1 MQNCSKN
8 YYKYLDIIRLI
19 SCIAVL
25 LYHFNFLKGGYLAVC
40 TFFVLTGYLS
50 CISAFK
56 KDNFSFKEYYI
67 NKFKKLYLPL
77 LIVVFITIAIVSFLP
92 NILWLNLKVE
102 TTSILL
108 GYNNFWQL
116 SANLDY
122 FARHINSPFMHLWY
136 IGILLQFDLIFPFI
150 YLFLKKIGN
159 KIHKIIPLIITITLS
174 IIGSIYFYYSSINK
188 DIMITY
194 YDTFTRIFSIFYGLS
209 LGFIHTYYKTLVS
222 NKINNTW
229 KKIIFSI
236 YLLLLILLFIFIDSN
251 SKFFAIAMIVTSI
264 ISCRLIDY
272 ATSINYSDI
281 TLIDKIVKS
290 LSGISYE
297 IYLVQYPV
305 IFFFQLV
312 KLNAYIKVPIMILII
327 ILISYLLHFTLNFK
341 NKKHIILKSILCFII
356 SALSIYGAYKYYLA
370 KDYTKEMN
378 LLAEQ
383 LSQNEKEFQ
392 EKQAQF
398 ESQYKQKE
406 EDLKN
411 ALNNLEKSEQ
421 ELKELVTNLQVVGVG
436 DSVMLGALNN
446 LYKKFPNGYFDAK
459 KSRTAWVVNDILKE
473 LNKKNILGEPII
485 INMGANGD
493 CPDYVKE
500 MIMKTAKDRKVFWVN
515 VANNLNSYVNKNLEK
530 LAQKYD
536 NLYIVDWNTIS
547 SGHSEYFIADKIHL
561 SESGRKAYTSAIY
574 DSIYN
579 VYLNE
584 FETKKEELIKEH
596 ENEKKNKIS
605 FYGNNILLN
614 AYSYLQKDYSQDK
627 FIIDNNFTYE
637 SLKTNITNSIKNNT
651 LTTKLVFVFDDNFSI
666 SINEYL
672 ELIELCKNYK
682 IYVILTSKNNYDELL
697 SINKNNLIII
707 DFYKELQNNSDY
719 FMLDQI
725 HLSELGNNA
734 LKELLKSNLK

>member
-1 MQNCSKN
+1 
-8 YYKYLDIIRLI
+8 
-19 SCIAVL
+19 
-25 LYHFNFLKGGYLAVC
+25 
-40 TFFVLTGYLS
+40 
-50 CISAFK
+50 
-56 KDNFSFKEYYI
+56 
-67 NKFKKLYLPL
+67 
-77 LIVVFITIAIVSFLP
+77 
-92 NILWLNLKVE
+92 
-102 TTSILL
+102 
-108 GYNNFWQL
+108 
-116 SANLDY
+116 
-122 FARHINSPFMHLWY
+122 
-136 IGILLQFDLIFPFI
+136 
-150 YLFLKKIGN
+150 
-159 KIHKIIPLIITITLS
+159 
-174 IIGSIYFYYSSINK
+174 
-188 DIMITY
+188 
-194 YDTFTRIFSIFYGLS
+194 
-209 LGFIHTYYKTLVS
+209 
-222 NKINNTW
+222 
-229 KKIIFSI
+229 
-236 YLLLLILLFIFIDSN
+236 
-251 SKFFAIAMIVTSI
+251 
-264 ISCRLIDY
+264 
-272 ATSINYSDI
+272 
-281 TLIDKIVKS
+281 
-290 LSGISYE
+290 
-297 IYLVQYPV
+297 
-305 IFFFQLV
+305 
-312 KLNAYIKVPIMILII
+312 
-327 ILISYLLHFTLNFK
+327 
-341 NKKHIILKSILCFII
+341 
-356 SALSIYGAYKYYLA
+356 
-370 KDYTKEMN
+370 
-378 LLAEQ
+378 
-383 LSQNEKEFQ
+383 
-392 EKQAQF
+392 
-398 ESQYKQKE
+398 
-406 EDLKN
+406 
-411 ALNNLEKSEQ
+411 
-421 ELKELVTNLQVVGVG
+421 
-436 DSVMLGALNN
+436 
-446 LYKKFPNGYFDAK
+446 
-459 KSRTAWVVNDILKE
+459 
-473 LNKKNILGEPII
+473 
-485 INMGANGD
+485 
-493 CPDYVKE
+493 
-500 MIMKTAKDRKVFWVN
+500 MKTAKDRKVFWVN